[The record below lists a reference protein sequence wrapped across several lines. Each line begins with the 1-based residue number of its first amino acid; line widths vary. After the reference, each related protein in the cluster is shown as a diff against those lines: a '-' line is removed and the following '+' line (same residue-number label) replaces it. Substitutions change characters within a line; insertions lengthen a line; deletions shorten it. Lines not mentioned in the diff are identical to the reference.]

1 MLRSVA
7 EISDL
12 TGLSKVSIYKKLKL
26 KKFQEF
32 ISKNKGITYVEEEGF
47 SLILQ
52 EFKIKNI
59 KLKELKSLNNKEKEL
74 KNEVAI
80 SSENISNNEE
90 LEELNKLNKL
100 KDKYINSLKEQI
112 NLLKGQL
119 EEKDKQIQELINL
132 NKNNQIL
139 LKQQQ
144 DKEINQLKLEDHFKE
159 VDERLLALK
168 NKMEFKRKKEKSKFN
183 IFNYFSKKDN

>member
-74 KNEVAI
+74 KDEVAI
-80 SSENISNNEE
+80 SSDNISNNED
-90 LEELNKLNKL
+90 LEELNKL

-132 NKNNQIL
+132 NKNNQVL

-144 DKEINQLKLEDHFKE
+144 DKEINQFKLEDHFKE
-159 VDERLLALK
+159 VDEKLLDLK
-168 NKMEFKRKKEKSKFN
+168 NKMELKRKKEKSIFN
-183 IFNYFSKKDN
+183 IFKK